1 MNINN
6 KHITIIGA
14 ERSGIAAAKLAKKVG
29 AIPFVSDSGDNNKL
43 ASSIEILEKEN
54 INYETGIHSDKVFNT
69 ELFVVS
75 PGVPLNSEIILNG
88 KEKGIKIIGE
98 LEFAFRF
105 SKGKIIA
112 ITGTNGKTTTTSLCG
127 YMFSNAGYKTFV
139 GGNIGKAYS
148 EFVLDTDENSYTIL
162 EVSSFQLDTIENFK
176 PDIAVLLNIT
186 PDHLNRYENN
196 FELYI
201 NSKFKIFQN
210 QNQDDFAVINGNDIN
225 IKNKKDLIKSNII
238 SFSDNIAEKADIQF
252 ENDTIFMKKNN
263 EIIFNCKRDDIFI
276 PGSHNLQNAMSVI
289 AAAKTFNIKNDVI
302 INSLKTFKGV
312 PHRLEI
318 VRELNGVKYI
328 NDSKATNVD
337 SVYYALKSY
346 DSNIFL
352 ILGGEDKGNDYEK
365 IKNLVIEKVK
375 KIYAIGSSSKKI
387 FNYFHSLVKVEVKE
401 TLLDCIKMANTETRE
416 GDIVLLSP
424 ACASFDMF
432 KNYEH
437 RGEVFKEGVM
447 SL

>member
-1 MNINN
+1 MNFNN
-6 KHITIIGA
+6 KYITIIGA

-43 ASSIEILEKEN
+43 AASIEILAKEN
-54 INYETGIHSDKVFNT
+54 IEFETGTHSEKVFNT
-69 ELFVVS
+69 ELIVVS

-88 KEKGIKIIGE
+88 KEKGINIIGE
-98 LEFAFRF
+98 LEFAYRF

-127 YMFSNAGYKTFV
+127 YMFSNAGHKTFV

-148 EFVLDTDENSYTIL
+148 EFVLETDEDSYTIL
-162 EVSSFQLDTIENFK
+162 EVSSFQLDTIETFK
-176 PDIAVLLNIT
+176 PDVAVLLNIT

-196 FELYI
+196 FDLYI

-210 QNQDDFAVINGNDIN
+210 QNENDVAVIKGDDLIIN
-225 IKNKKDLIKSNII
+225 NKKESIKSNIVT
-238 SFSDNIAEKADIQF
+238 FSDNILDNTDIKF
-252 ENDTIFMKKNN
+252 ENNSVIMKKNN
-263 EIIFNCKRDDIFI
+263 KTIFICNRDDIFI
-276 PGSHNLQNAMSVI
+276 PGTHNLQNAMSVI
-289 AAAKTFNIKNDVI
+289 AAAKTFNINNEVI

-312 PHRLEI
+312 PHRLEV

-337 SVYYALKSY
+337 SVYFALKSY

-352 ILGGEDKGNDYEK
+352 ILGGEDKGNDYDK
-365 IKNLVIEKVK
+365 IKNLVTEKVK
-375 KIYAIGSSSKKI
+375 KIYAIGASAIKI
-387 FNYFHSLVKVEVKE
+387 FNYFHTIVKVEVKE
-401 TLLDCIKMANTETRE
+401 TLLDCIKMANTETRD